1 MAGWMARQYG
11 VNFASYER
19 EGKMTTWYGGK
30 AFRRVHAIVAIQPG
44 RTKADLRSAFASLL
58 TPTSD
63 ADRASTAPGWNAGDA
78 C

>member
-1 MAGWMARQYG
+1 MAGRMARQYG

-44 RTKADLRSAFASLL
+44 RTKADPSLCFCKPVNANVRRRSGI
-58 TPTSD
+58 
-63 ADRASTAPGWNAGDA
+63 DRSRLE
-78 C
+78 